1 MGVGRRQREHVVLT
15 IRQPFEAAQE
25 QAALKSGI
33 FQSPT
38 SEVSRTVVEDQ
49 WRPACVIPQQSG
61 RLPWPGW
68 RPLEEHTRNI

>member
-1 MGVGRRQREHVVLT
+1 MQRSDPMGVGRRQREHVVLT

-38 SEVSRTVVEDQ
+38 
-49 WRPACVIPQQSG
+49 
-61 RLPWPGW
+61 
-68 RPLEEHTRNI
+68 